1 VSANSHRGLIYNIQY
16 YSIHDGPGIR
26 TTIFFK
32 GCPLRCVWCQNPESQ
47 HTKNEILYDN
57 EQCSGCETCVSICP
71 QHAIAVTEYGV
82 TTDRSLCLACGK
94 CVHECPQEARKLVG
108 KLMTA
113 EEVFEEVNK
122 DAVFYQQ
129 SNGGV
134 TLSGGEPTAQ
144 PDFAVDLLR
153 LCRDAGIHTAL
164 DTCGYTPF
172 HNLERILEYV
182 DLVLYDFKH
191 INPEQHKKGTGV
203 SNEIILDNARKIL
216 HKIGKPLWARLT
228 IIPGYNDSL
237 DNIESTAAFI
247 YEELDPSVKVHL
259 LPYHRLGL
267 NKHKQLERDG
277 SESGIEPPKDEDM
290 IEFQKIFESHGIE
303 AVIGG

>member
-1 VSANSHRGLIYNIQY
+1 
-16 YSIHDGPGIR
+16 
-26 TTIFFK
+26 
-32 GCPLRCVWCQNPESQ
+32 
-47 HTKNEILYDN
+47 
-57 EQCSGCETCVSICP
+57 
-71 QHAIAVTEYGV
+71 
-82 TTDRSLCLACGK
+82 
-94 CVHECPQEARKLVG
+94 
-108 KLMTA
+108 MTA
-113 EEVFEEVNK
+113 EEIFEEVNK
-122 DAVFYQQ
+122 DAIFYQQ

-153 LCRDAGIHTAL
+153 LCRNAGIHTAL

-172 HNLERILEYV
+172 HNLERILEHV

-216 HKIGKPLWARLT
+216 HEIGKPLWARLT
-228 IIPGYNDSL
+228 IIPEYNDSL

-267 NKHKQLERDG
+267 NKHIQLERDG
-277 SESGIEPPKDEDM
+277 SESGIEPPEDEDM
-290 IEFQKIFESHGIE
+290 IRFQKIFESHGIE
-303 AVIGG
+303 AVVGG